1 MNLLALLDR
10 LEQQVREND
19 LNVGTTALEVSDA
32 LKDEAHLWTPEEIQN
47 TLARLESVQELARS
61 QAQQARKETAKK
73 GHNRRAIKGYRH
85 LRGAHLAQRTR
96 TTA

>member
-10 LEQQVREND
+10 LEQQVRDND
-19 LNVGTTALEVSDA
+19 LNVRDTAREVSQA
-32 LKDEAHLWTPEEIQN
+32 LREEAPLWTPEEIQS
-47 TLARLESVQELARS
+47 TLTRLDSVQELARE
-61 QAQQARKETAKK
+61 QARESRKETAKK

>member
-1 MNLLALLDR
+1 MNLLSLLDR

-19 LNVGTTALEVSDA
+19 LNVGDTAREVSAA
-32 LKDEAHLWTPEEIQN
+32 LKEEAPLWTPEEIQS
-47 TLARLESVQELARS
+47 TLARLESVQELTRS
-61 QAQQARKETAKK
+61 QAVEVRQETAKK